1 LVDALNLLYGRW
13 EDLEARTVKYSDLS
27 HLGYDIIPDAD
38 ARRSLGRETRA
49 WLNLY
54 AHYGYFLNDAYIR
67 GKRILKDGDPID
79 LHDIQQPAYEK
90 LETLETDLR
99 DMLKSTMEREADR
112 LYGRI
117 PPVERLE
124 EMKEDLE
131 ASIDRLYGKIAPIT
145 IDEYGRVGVVIFE
158 LAQPALNQLLYGT
171 FNVDI
176 QATEESATGEI
187 DTSVESSP
195 VQVVT
200 PPPGKRI
207 DSRSVYL
214 ATNSTSGEVWA
225 YYKNSGKLLGKI
237 YASKFAMIPL
247 DSIRLT
253 GDVNEP
259 IMIAWSGLDT
269 GSKIFWAIRYKV
281 V

>member
-1 LVDALNLLYGRW
+1 
-13 EDLEARTVKYSDLS
+13 
-27 HLGYDIIPDAD
+27 
-38 ARRSLGRETRA
+38 
-49 WLNLY
+49 
-54 AHYGYFLNDAYIR
+54 
-67 GKRILKDGDPID
+67 
-79 LHDIQQPAYEK
+79 
-90 LETLETDLR
+90 
-99 DMLKSTMEREADR
+99 M
-112 LYGRI
+112 
-117 PPVERLE
+117 
-124 EMKEDLE
+124 
-131 ASIDRLYGKIAPIT
+131 
-145 IDEYGRVGVVIFE
+145 GVVIFE
-158 LAQPALNQLLYGT
+158 LAQPALNQLFYGT

-176 QATEESATGEI
+176 LATEESVTGEI
-187 DTSVESSP
+187 DTSVETSP
-195 VQVVT
+195 VQVVA

-207 DSRSVYL
+207 DTRSVYL

-259 IMIAWSGLDT
+259 IMIAWSGLDA